1 MKALLKL
8 ISLEIRK
15 NKLKTLLTGAA
26 IVNLAILAFMIM
38 VLFVDQNES
47 EPSFA
52 SYAELF
58 EGVFVFV
65 KAAYIIFAS
74 VIISKLVI
82 DEYKNNTITLLFM
95 YPISRKKL
103 MTAKILIVFAFTFV
117 AIIVADIVVGAI
129 LIGFNSF
136 AGLIPGELTL
146 HVITSEL
153 IKLGANAFYAAGIAL
168 IPLYFGMKKKS
179 VPATIVSAVLV
190 TSLISGGFDQ
200 ARLGNLAAVSISL
213 GLLGAAIAYM
223 AIRNIEHKDIA

>member
-15 NKLKTLLTGAA
+15 NKLKSLLTGAA
-26 IVNLAILAFMIM
+26 IVNLAILAFMIL
-38 VLFVDQNES
+38 VIFIDQSES
-47 EPSFA
+47 EGTFNTYSDV
-52 SYAELF
+52 F
-58 EGVFVFV
+58 EGLFVFV
-65 KAAYIIFAS
+65 KAAYLIFAS
-74 VIISKLVI
+74 VIISKLII

-103 MTAKILIVFAFTFV
+103 MTAKIMIVFIFTFV
-117 AIIVADIVVGAI
+117 SIIVSSIVIGAI
-129 LIGFNSF
+129 LLGINYFVN
-136 AGLIPGELTL
+136 IVQGELTL
-146 HVITSEL
+146 HLITTEL
-153 IKLGANAFYAAGIAL
+153 IKTVASAFYAAGIAL

-213 GLLGAAIAYM
+213 GLLGAGIAFL

>member
-1 MKALLKL
+1 MLLKL

-15 NKLKTLLTGAA
+15 NKLSSLFKAGA
-26 IVNLAILAFMIM
+26 IVNLAILAFMLM
-38 VLFVDQNES
+38 VLFLDQTES
-47 EPSFA
+47 DPAFT
-52 SYAELF
+52 SYPDLF
-58 EGVFVFV
+58 EGLFVFV

-95 YPISRKKL
+95 YPISRKSL
-103 MTAKILIVFAFTFV
+103 MTAKIIIVFVFTFL
-117 AIIVADIVVGAI
+117 AIIVSDII
-129 LIGFNSF
+129 IGGIVLGINSF
-136 AGLIPGELTL
+136 VEIIPGELTL
-146 HVITSEL
+146 SMITSEL

-179 VPATIVSAVLV
+179 VPATIISSVLV

-213 GLLGAAIAYM
+213 GLLGAGIAYM

>member
-1 MKALLKL
+1 MLLKL

-15 NKLKTLLTGAA
+15 NKLSSLFKAAA
-26 IVNLAILAFMIM
+26 IVNLAILAFMLM
-38 VLFVDQNES
+38 VLFLDQTES
-47 EPSFA
+47 DPAFI
-52 SYAELF
+52 SYPDVF
-58 EGVFVFV
+58 EGLFVFV

-95 YPISRKKL
+95 YPISRKSL
-103 MTAKILIVFAFTFV
+103 MTAKIIIVFVFTFL
-117 AIIVADIVVGAI
+117 AIIVSDII
-129 LIGFNSF
+129 IGGIVLGINSF
-136 AGLIPGELTL
+136 VEIIPGELTL
-146 HVITSEL
+146 PMITSEL

-179 VPATIVSAVLV
+179 VPATIVSSVLV

-213 GLLGAAIAYM
+213 GLLGAGIAYM

>member
-1 MKALLKL
+1 MLKL

-15 NKLKTLLTGAA
+15 NKLKSLLTGAA
-26 IVNLAILAFMIM
+26 IVNLSILAFMIM
-38 VLFVDQNES
+38 VIFIDRSES
-47 EPSFA
+47 NPTFT
-52 SYAELF
+52 SYSDIF
-58 EGVFVFV
+58 EGLFVFV

-103 MTAKILIVFAFTFV
+103 MTAKIMIVFIFTFL
-117 AIIVADIVVGAI
+117 AIIVSDIVIGAI
-129 LIGFNSF
+129 LLGINSF
-136 AGLIPGELTL
+136 ANFTPGELTL
-146 HVITSEL
+146 HMITSEL

-213 GLLGAAIAYM
+213 GLLGAGIAYM

>member
-15 NKLKTLLTGAA
+15 NKLKSLLTGAA
-26 IVNLAILAFMIM
+26 IVNLAILAFMIL
-38 VLFVDQNES
+38 VIFIDQSES
-47 EPSFA
+47 EGTFNTYSDV
-52 SYAELF
+52 F
-58 EGVFVFV
+58 EGLFVFV
-65 KAAYIIFAS
+65 KAAYLIFAS
-74 VIISKLVI
+74 VIISKLII

-103 MTAKILIVFAFTFV
+103 MTSKIMIVFIFTFV
-117 AIIVADIVVGAI
+117 SIIVSSIVIGAI
-129 LIGFNSF
+129 LLGINYFVN
-136 AGLIPGELTL
+136 IVQGELTL
-146 HVITSEL
+146 HLITTEL
-153 IKLGANAFYAAGIAL
+153 IKTVASAFYAAGIAL

-213 GLLGAAIAYM
+213 GLLGAGIAFL

>member
-1 MKALLKL
+1 MLKL

-15 NKLKTLLTGAA
+15 NKLKSLLTGAA
-26 IVNLAILAFMIM
+26 IVNFAILGFMIL
-38 VLFVDQNES
+38 VLFVEQSES
-47 EPSFA
+47 EPSFT
-52 SYAELF
+52 SYADLF

-103 MTAKILIVFAFTFV
+103 MTAKIVIVFVFTFIG
-117 AIIVADIVVGAI
+117 IIVSDIMVGAI
-129 LIGFNSF
+129 LLVFNSY
-136 AGLIPGELTL
+136 AELIPGEITSSM
-146 HVITSEL
+146 ITSEL

-213 GLLGAAIAYM
+213 GLLGAGIAYM

>member
-168 IPLYFGMKKKS
+168 IPLYFGMKKNQS
-179 VPATIVSAVLV
+179 QPPSSQLC
-190 TSLISGGFDQ
+190 
-200 ARLGNLAAVSISL
+200 
-213 GLLGAAIAYM
+213 
-223 AIRNIEHKDIA
+223 